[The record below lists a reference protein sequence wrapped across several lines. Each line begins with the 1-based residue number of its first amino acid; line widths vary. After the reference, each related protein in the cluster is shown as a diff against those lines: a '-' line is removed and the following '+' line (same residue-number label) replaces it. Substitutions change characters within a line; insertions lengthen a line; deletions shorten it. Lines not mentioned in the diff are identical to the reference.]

1 MASNYNLNV
10 FLRNLDSLGVTDIV
24 LPFLLVFVLLFAILQ
39 KTKILGDEKKNFN
52 AVIAIIIALLF
63 VIPHATGSYLSM
75 GFKRSPVDI
84 INTFLPGIALVIIA
98 VVMLFVLIGLW
109 GGEAK
114 WVGGTPS
121 AMVAILAMVAIVW
134 IFGASA
140 GWWQGWNPFIQFFG
154 EEAVSVI
161 VIIIVFALII
171 WFITKSDKQTEGDT
185 FMEKFGN
192 MFKK

>member
-1 MASNYNLNV
+1 MGNHYNLNV
-10 FLRNLDSLGVTDIV
+10 FLQKLDSLGVTDIV

-39 KTKILGDEKKNFN
+39 KTKILGEDKKNFN
-52 AVIAIIIALLF
+52 AVIALVIGLLF
-63 VIPHATGSYLSM
+63 VIPHATGSYLTM
-75 GFKRSPVDI
+75 GFKKSPVDI

-98 VVMLFVLIGLW
+98 VVMLFILIGLW

-121 AMVAILAMVAIVW
+121 AMIAILAMVAIVW

-140 GWWQGWNPFIQFFG
+140 GWWQGWNPFVRFFG
-154 EEAVSVI
+154 EEAVAVI

-171 WFITKSDKQTEGDT
+171 WFITKSDTRTEGEG
-185 FMEKFGN
+185 FMERFGN
-192 MFKK
+192 MFKR